1 AYDESAI
8 ATEMAES
15 CGANQDIMRL
25 SGNELYGHFE
35 ETLWHTE
42 RTIYNTLGV
51 AKLLMSR
58 HVRDSKYKVVM
69 TGEGSDELFGGYPA
83 FRRDMFLHGLDSL
96 GAKEKAHW
104 QSLLN
109 ESNALFSGAMLARE
123 QVDDAALHLKV
134 GFTPSCLQPWLA
146 CADLVPDLLADE
158 ARAELRDYQPGAAI
172 ADNLDEK
179 QRRG

>member
-1 AYDESAI
+1 PVGCYLSGGIDSCAIIGLASACRQGPVKAFTIGFDDKAYDESAI

-15 CGANQDIMRL
+15 CGADQDIMRL

-58 HVRDSKYKVVM
+58 HVNKSKYKVVM

-83 FRRDMFLHGLDSL
+83 FRRDM
-96 GAKEKAHW
+96 
-104 QSLLN
+104 
-109 ESNALFSGAMLARE
+109 
-123 QVDDAALHLKV
+123 
-134 GFTPSCLQPWLA
+134 
-146 CADLVPDLLADE
+146 
-158 ARAELRDYQPGAAI
+158 
-172 ADNLDEK
+172 
-179 QRRG
+179 